1 MQKKD
6 YQNLHNYVNCVILIQ
21 KFLWE
26 QKQTA
31 IVVEGGKMKERYKRA
46 IGVIIGI
53 LCLEISA
60 LISIAGSK
68 AWNQAL
74 ENMDR
79 ISYPH
84 LSYEEWIE
92 IHERDY
98 QSYDDAQYAY
108 YKYAE
113 GFYTTAYREAQ
124 KSALHTRWWQ
134 LHSSSW
140 GERV

>member
-1 MQKKD
+1 
-6 YQNLHNYVNCVILIQ
+6 
-21 KFLWE
+21 
-26 QKQTA
+26 
-31 IVVEGGKMKERYKRA
+31 MKERYKRA

-124 KSALHTRWWQ
+124 KV
-134 LHSSSW
+134 HSIQDGGNYILPHGGNECNNRPKWVSSYW
-140 GERV
+140 RLTFSSCASILRRRNCRQI